1 MLRVDTELVE
11 RLHRRARAE
20 QWDVR
25 IDAFAGALAR
35 SAAKRFDGE
44 TAAAGELESYLASLH
59 LADLALSCACAAG
72 NDAAWDHFVLE
83 FRPTLYRA
91 ADAIDPSGAARELAD
106 SLYAEL
112 FGFRHASVDPSLHR
126 SSMPQEAGERRSLF
140 QYFHGRSS
148 LATWLRAVLAQRHVD
163 AIRSRARV
171 EPLPAEDNLPVTWP
185 SASDEPMVDRS
196 RFLAAIQ
203 RALLAAIA
211 VLAPR
216 DRLRL
221 GCYYAQQMTLAD
233 TGRLLREHEATVS
246 RNLART
252 RRAIR
257 DDVERRLRQDDR
269 FSEREVEECFASV
282 ASDPGA
288 LDLTSLLEPA
298 NSRKKIVADR
308 STTESVP

>member
-1 MLRVDTELVE
+1 MLRIDERLVE
-11 RLHRRARAE
+11 RLYRQADAGRWALP
-20 QWDVR
+20 
-25 IDAFAGALAR
+25 IDAFADALAR
-35 SAAKRFDGE
+35 SADRRFSGGS
-44 TAAAGELESYLASLH
+44 AAAGELESYLGSLH
-59 LADLALSCACAAG
+59 LSDLALGCACAAG

-83 FRPTLYRA
+83 FRPRLYRA

-112 FGFRHASVDPSLHR
+112 FGFRNASRDVPAQQPS
-126 SSMPQEAGERRSLF
+126 MTPGAEERRSLF

-148 LATWLRAVLAQRHVD
+148 LAMWLRAVLTQRHVD
-163 AIRSRARV
+163 AIRSRTRL
-171 EPLPAEDNLPVTWP
+171 EPLPEEDALQAT
-185 SASDEPMVDRS
+185 SLSDDEPMVDRS

-211 VLAPR
+211 ELDPR

-221 GCYYAQQMTLAD
+221 GCYYAQQMTLAE

-252 RRAIR
+252 RRALR
-257 DDVERRLRQDDR
+257 EAVERRLRQDDR

-282 ASDPGA
+282 TSDPGA
-288 LDLTSLLEPA
+288 LDLTSLLDPA
-298 NSRKKIVADR
+298 NDRKKVVASR
-308 STTESVP
+308 STNESVP